1 MFILAKIHRRVQC
14 NTMKLDE
21 IERDSSVGS
30 EIIAPSTIFEIF
42 FYMGR

>member
-1 MFILAKIHRRVQC
+1 
-14 NTMKLDE
+14 MKHKE

-30 EIIAPSTIFEIF
+30 EIIAPLTIFKIF